1 MVLPNVRWTAMQIGF
16 PAPDALYYGM
26 ICNRCGEREAEIFQ
40 TQRVGEK
47 LYDRNLCSACAK
59 VDYGVFLG
67 ALLQSQAAGAP
78 PLTDDEERELRR
90 VLDEAAPT
98 EDAPAREV

>member
-1 MVLPNVRWTAMQIGF
+1 MR
-16 PAPDALYYGM
+16 DAVYYGM
-26 ICNRCGEREAEIFQ
+26 LCQHCREREAEIFQ
-40 TQRVGEK
+40 TQRLGEK
-47 LYDRNLCSACAK
+47 LYDRGLCSICAK

-90 VLDEAAPT
+90 VLDEAAPA
-98 EDAPAREV
+98 EDAPAREE